1 MMLIAGPRMLLR
13 CLPAT
18 LTFAACACGQ
28 STPAPAPP
36 TPPPAMAPPAPPSAP
51 APAAAAR
58 APLPPAPPADSLDVG
73 DQAPSLA
80 NVNWIQGN
88 KVTEFKPGTV
98 YVVEFWAPWCPDCRA
113 ALSVYANLAQR
124 YSTRSNVQLLAVAVW
139 PKRSAPEM
147 AKDFVEDASDLFPY
161 PVAEDVDNATAKAWL
176 EAAGVSIP
184 TAVVVGGDGRIAWM
198 GDPREGLSDAVPE
211 ALGEAARVAT
221 LYSGR
226 KAYQAEIDKA
236 EAAERAG
243 KWKQQAEVTGQLY
256 EKAPTLFGDQS
267 ASHYVGLVMM
277 GAKDDAKA
285 WGERML
291 TKDFANSAQ
300 ALNLLAWRMVE
311 PGGTIPLN
319 MVDLDL
325 AMRVSQRADDL
336 TMHSNAY
343 ILDTLARVMFLR
355 HELPDALRT
364 QLKAV
369 AAAAKIDSRWDKLAP
384 VLRKDLAERLAA
396 YTQAA
401 DEADDNPPVGEQHP

>member
-1 MMLIAGPRMLLR
+1 
-13 CLPAT
+13 
-18 LTFAACACGQ
+18 
-28 STPAPAPP
+28 
-36 TPPPAMAPPAPPSAP
+36 
-51 APAAAAR
+51 
-58 APLPPAPPADSLDVG
+58 
-73 DQAPSLA
+73 
-80 NVNWIQGN
+80 VNWIHGD
-88 KVTEFKPGTV
+88 KLTEFKPGTV

-113 ALSVYANLAQR
+113 SLSVYANLAQH
-124 YSTRSNVQLLAVAVW
+124 YAGKNNVQLLAVAVW
-139 PKRSAPEM
+139 PKRAAPEM

-176 EAAGVSIP
+176 QAASVSIP
-184 TAVVVGGDGRIAWM
+184 TAVVVGGDGRIAWI
-198 GDPREGLSDAVPE
+198 GDPREGLQDAVSE
-211 ALGEAARVAT
+211 ALGEAVRVAT

-226 KAYQAEIDKA
+226 KAYQADIDKA
-236 EAAERAG
+236 DAAERGG
-243 KWKQQAEVTGQLY
+243 KWERAAEVTGQLY
-256 EKAPTLFGDQS
+256 EKAPTQFGDMS
-267 ASHYVGLVMM
+267 AAHYVALTMM

-291 TKDFANSAQ
+291 TKDFANSAV
-300 ALNLLAWRMVE
+300 ALNLMAWRMVE

-325 AMRVSQRADDL
+325 ALRLAQRADDL
-336 TMHSNAY
+336 TMHSNPY

-369 AAAAKIDSRWDKLAP
+369 AAAAKVDPRTDKLAA

-401 DEADDNPPVGEQHP
+401 DEADDAASAGPQHR